1 MHKTDFTQF
10 EDIPRPMRKYLS
22 YYGPHFNK
30 RLCEFAVS
38 RMTKR
43 TNDGNEVKIIPY
55 TKKDVD
61 QMLKDYSINVE
72 NLEGYDHVFVANM
85 GKADY
90 LDDSIPDE
98 PHLAKY
104 IKNVLDDPDGYDG
117 IAFNR
122 WYADT
127 VRKGVVINWEDML

>member
-1 MHKTDFTQF
+1 MHKTDFSQF
-10 EDIPRPMRKYLS
+10 EDIPRAMRKYLS
-22 YYGPHFNK
+22 FNGPHFNK
-30 RLCEFAVS
+30 KLCDFAVS
-38 RMTKR
+38 KMTKA
-43 TNDGNEVKIIPY
+43 DDKKITPY

-61 QMLKDYSINVE
+61 QMLKDYSVNVN

-98 PHLAKY
+98 PHLARY

-122 WYADT
+122 WYADCA
-127 VRKGVVINWEDML
+127 RKGVMISWEDML